1 MITVLTITLLV
12 LFNALYVAAE
22 FATVSARRTR
32 INQIAQDGNVLARQ
46 LLPIINDINRLD
58 SYVAA
63 CQVGITATSLLLGA
77 YGQNV
82 LAVRIEPL
90 LYKLGSFAGPTA
102 HSLSITTTLIVLTGL
117 QMILGELLPKS
128 IAIQYPEKVSLATLL
143 PMRWS
148 LRIFQPLIWI
158 FNGSG
163 KLLLK
168 TLGLDTDNRHSTAH
182 TLPEIQLLAADSKD
196 AGILTSGAYLMLRN
210 TLRLRNLTAKHIM
223 TPRKLLMTAPDTMPT
238 SKLLPICTESDFSR
252 IPIYSE
258 NIDNIIGFVHIKD
271 LLRMYWQGHED
282 ITTILR
288 KIIFINETLPAA
300 DIWKTLSAKRQY
312 ISIVLDMNEH
322 ITGIITY
329 EDLIEEVFGE
339 LQDEFDIGTINISAD
354 TTNRIALHADMLIS
368 DVNEYLGTNLPIMS
382 SDTIG
387 DLVQKQVV
395 QSPKIGDEIIVRPSM
410 IKMRVEDMEGPKVT
424 KVSVSVSDATHTINP
439 SEDQT

>member
-90 LYKLGSFAGPTA
+90 LYKLGSLAGPTA
-102 HSLSITTTLIVLTGL
+102 HSLSITATLIVLTGL

-238 SKLLPICTESDFSR
+238 SKLLPICTESGFSR
-252 IPIYSE
+252 IPIYRE

-382 SDTIG
+382 SGTIG

-424 KVSVSVSDATHTINP
+424 KVSVSVSDATHTMNP

>member
-238 SKLLPICTESDFSR
+238 SKLLPICTESGFSR

-424 KVSVSVSDATHTINP
+424 KVSVSVSDATHTINS

>member
-90 LYKLGSFAGPTA
+90 LYKLGSLAGPTA

-128 IAIQYPEKVSLATLL
+128 IALQYPEKVSLATLL

-238 SKLLPICTESDFSR
+238 SKLLPICTESGFSR

-300 DIWKTLSAKRQY
+300 DIWETLSAKRQY

-329 EDLIEEVFGE
+329 EDLIEEVFG
-339 LQDEFDIGTINISAD
+339 
-354 TTNRIALHADMLIS
+354 
-368 DVNEYLGTNLPIMS
+368 
-382 SDTIG
+382 
-387 DLVQKQVV
+387 
-395 QSPKIGDEIIVRPSM
+395 
-410 IKMRVEDMEGPKVT
+410 
-424 KVSVSVSDATHTINP
+424 
-439 SEDQT
+439 

>member
-1 MITVLTITLLV
+1 LITVLTITLLV

-90 LYKLGSFAGPTA
+90 LYKLGSLAGPTA
-102 HSLSITTTLIVLTGL
+102 HSLSITATLIVLTGL

-238 SKLLPICTESDFSR
+238 SKLLPICTESGFSR

-382 SDTIG
+382 SGTIG

-424 KVSVSVSDATHTINP
+424 KVSVSVSDATHTMNP

>member
-1 MITVLTITLLV
+1 LITVLIITLLV
-12 LFNALYVAAE
+12 LINALYVAAE

-32 INQIAQDGNVLARQ
+32 VNQIASDGNLLARQ
-46 LLPIINDINRLD
+46 LLLILNDINRLD
-58 SYVAA
+58 RYVAA

-82 LAVRIEPL
+82 LAVSITPL
-90 LYKLGSFAGPTA
+90 LSNLGSLAGPTA
-102 HSLSITTTLIVLTGL
+102 HSLSITATLIVLTCL

-128 IAIQYPEKVSLATLL
+128 IAIRYPERVSLATLV

-148 LRIFQPLIWI
+148 LRLFQPLIWL

-168 TLGLDTDNRHSTAH
+168 SLRLDTNSRHSPAH
-182 TLPEIQLLAADSKD
+182 TLSEIQLLAADSKE

-223 TPRKLLMTAPDTMPT
+223 TPRNLLITVPDTM
-238 SKLLPICTESDFSR
+238 SISELLPICTESGFSR

-271 LLRMYWQGHED
+271 LLRMHLQDHEK
-282 ITTILR
+282 ITSILR
-288 KIIFINETLPAA
+288 DILFINETMPTA

-312 ISIVLDMNEH
+312 ISIVLDLKNH
-322 ITGIITY
+322 TTGIITY

-339 LQDEFDIGTINISAD
+339 LQDEFDIGTMNFSAD
-354 TTNRIALHADMLIS
+354 ATNRIALHADMLIS
-368 DVNEYLGTNLPIMS
+368 DVNEYLGIDLPTMS
-382 SDTIG
+382 SGTIG
-387 DLVQKQVV
+387 NLVQKQVV
-395 QSPKIGDEIIVRPSM
+395 HSPKIGDEIVVRPSM
-410 IKMRVEDMEGPKVT
+410 IKMRVEDMDDTKVT
-424 KVSVSVSDATHTINP
+424 KLSISVSDATHTIHP
-439 SEDQT
+439 SQNRK

>member
-238 SKLLPICTESDFSR
+238 SKLLPICTESGFSR

>member
-90 LYKLGSFAGPTA
+90 LYKLGSLAGPTA

-128 IAIQYPEKVSLATLL
+128 IALQYPEKVSLATLL

-163 KLLLK
+163 KLILK

-223 TPRKLLMTAPDTMPT
+223 TPRKLLITAPDTMPT
-238 SKLLPICTESDFSR
+238 SKLLPICTESGFSR

-288 KIIFINETLPAA
+288 KIIFITETLPAA
-300 DIWKTLSAKRQY
+300 DIWETLSAKRQY
-312 ISIVLDMNEH
+312 ISIVLDMNKH

-382 SDTIG
+382 SGTIG
-387 DLVQKQVV
+387 GLVQKQVV

-424 KVSVSVSDATHTINP
+424 KVSVSVSDATHTMNP
-439 SEDQT
+439 LQDQT

>member
-1 MITVLTITLLV
+1 LITVLTITLLV
-12 LFNALYVAAE
+12 LINALYVAAE

-32 INQIAQDGNVLARQ
+32 INQIAKDGNILARQ

-58 SYVAA
+58 RYVAA

-77 YGQNV
+77 YGQNI

-90 LYKLGSFAGPTA
+90 LYKLGSLAGPTA

-128 IAIQYPEKVSLATLL
+128 IALQYPEKVSIATLI

-168 TLGLDTDNRHSTAH
+168 TLRLDTDNRHSTAH

-223 TPRKLLMTAPDTMPT
+223 TPRHLLMSAPDTMPV
-238 SKLLPICTESDFSR
+238 SKLLPIFTESGFSR
-252 IPIYSE
+252 IPIYSDNTE
-258 NIDNIIGFVHIKD
+258 NIIGFLHIKD
-271 LLRMYWQGHED
+271 LLRMYWQGNED

-288 KIIFINETLPAA
+288 KIIFINEALPAA
-300 DIWKTLSAKRQY
+300 DIWETLAAKRQY
-312 ISIVLDMNEH
+312 ISIVLDMNEQ

-329 EDLIEEVFGE
+329 EDLLEEVFGE
-339 LQDEFDIGTINISAD
+339 LQDEFDIETINISAD
-354 TTNRIALHADMLIS
+354 SANRIALHADMLIS
-368 DVNEYLGTNLPIMS
+368 DVNEYLGVHLPTMPS
-382 SDTIG
+382 GTIG
-387 DLVQKQVV
+387 SLVHKQVV
-395 QSPKIGDEIIVRPSM
+395 QSPKIGDEIIVKPST
-410 IKMRVEDMEGPKVT
+410 IKIRVEDMEGT
-424 KVSVSVSDATHTINP
+424 KITKLSVSISDAAHIMNTAEN
-439 SEDQT
+439 QT

>member
-1 MITVLTITLLV
+1 LITVLTITLLV

-238 SKLLPICTESDFSR
+238 SKLLPICTESGFSR

>member
-1 MITVLTITLLV
+1 LITVLTITLLV

-238 SKLLPICTESDFSR
+238 SKLLPICTESGFSR

-439 SEDQT
+439 SED

>member
-90 LYKLGSFAGPTA
+90 LYKLGSLAGPTA
-102 HSLSITTTLIVLTGL
+102 HSLSITATLIVLTGL

-238 SKLLPICTESDFSR
+238 SKLLPICTESGFSR

-282 ITTILR
+282 IATILR

-382 SDTIG
+382 SGTIG

-424 KVSVSVSDATHTINP
+424 KVSVSVSDATHTMNP

>member
-238 SKLLPICTESDFSR
+238 SKLLPICTESGFSR

-439 SEDQT
+439 SED

>member
-238 SKLLPICTESDFSR
+238 SKLLPICTESGFSR

-354 TTNRIALHADMLIS
+354 TTNRIALHGDMLIS

-439 SEDQT
+439 SED

>member
-223 TPRKLLMTAPDTMPT
+223 TPRKLLTTAPDTMPT
-238 SKLLPICTESDFSR
+238 SKLLPICTESGFSR

-424 KVSVSVSDATHTINP
+424 KVSVSVSDATHTMNP